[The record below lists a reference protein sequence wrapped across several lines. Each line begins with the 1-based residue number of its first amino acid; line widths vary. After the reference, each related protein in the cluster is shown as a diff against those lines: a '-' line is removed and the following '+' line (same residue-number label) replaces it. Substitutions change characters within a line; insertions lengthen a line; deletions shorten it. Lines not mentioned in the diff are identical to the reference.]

1 MSKILR
7 SVLERISENNNE
19 YRKELRT
26 LNSDIDERTTNLV
39 GTLITESNYTL
50 DFSTTLEKAKEEVV
64 NPVSRIIESYVIR
77 DLRSVETVNEQ
88 FVEKINDKLENTNI
102 NSNEE
107 KEAFSNNLN
116 SLLNDKYLEIVKIK
130 RVNFFNENGVND
142 EVEEKINM
150 FISAVNASLKTK
162 IDFSEAVKNYKLGLY
177 DAINVSL
184 AKISNLYQNNFIN
197 EVSSSLE
204 SAVDYSEPVIIED
217 KKEEIKPYVPEV
229 NVSPEVPSFDNTK
242 VVSGTTDLPT
252 VPVIESGVVDLPA
265 VPTIETGTTDL
276 PPVPTIDTEKTVE
289 LPVIDEPLEEANVIE
304 VAPVSPI
311 EVVEDQPEEK
321 EVKAAVEPK
330 HEYGVD
336 EILKIAKSPILEMP
350 EKVEKKQDNS
360 YISIEPITIEKEGDA
375 MTTEFDEVEI
385 VNEMIR
391 RLQDRLLKIN
401 DRKEKYEI
409 ENDKLSEDEAF
420 VNDLIESSKLKKE
433 ELDKFESELDAKEEE
448 LNRKQ
453 KELDKKISDVIPF
466 AKAVLNTEKE
476 S

>member
-1 MSKILR
+1 MSKILK

-26 LNSDIDERTTNLV
+26 LNSDIDEKTTNLV

-50 DFSTTLEKAKEEVV
+50 DFSTTLEKAKEDVV

-88 FVEKINDKLENTNI
+88 FVEKINDKLENANI

-107 KEAFSNNLN
+107 KDAFSNNLN

-130 RVNFFNENGVND
+130 RVNFFNENGSND
-142 EVEEKINM
+142 EVEEKINT
-150 FISAVNASLKTK
+150 FISEVTSSLKSK
-162 IDFSEAVKNYKLGLY
+162 INFEESINTYKSGLY

-204 SAVDYSEPVIIED
+204 GAIDYSEPVVIDE
-217 KKEEIKPYVPEV
+217 KKEEFKPYVPEV
-229 NVSPEVPSFDNTK
+229 NVIPETPVFDEPEPDT
-242 VVSGTTDLPT
+242 VV
-252 VPVIESGVVDLPA
+252 
-265 VPTIETGTTDL
+265 TDL
-276 PPVPTIDTEKTVE
+276 PPVPTIENGVTDLPPVPAIDNGITDLPSVPNLDTEKTVE
-289 LPVIDEPLEEANVIE
+289 LPVISEPHEEPEIVEITP
-304 VAPVSPI
+304 VAPI
-311 EVVEDQPEEK
+311 EVVASEPEEIETK
-321 EVKAAVEPK
+321 LSEEPK

-350 EKVEKKQDNS
+350 EKVEKKNDDS
-360 YISIEPITIEKEGDA
+360 YISIEPITIEKESDT
-375 MTTEFDEVEI
+375 MDTEYDEVEI

-391 RLQDRLLKIN
+391 RLQERLVKIN
-401 DRKEKYEI
+401 ERKEKYES
-409 ENDKLSEDEAF
+409 ENEKLEEDEAF

-433 ELDKFESELDAKEEE
+433 ELDRFEEELNAKEEE
-448 LNRKQ
+448 LNKKQ
-453 KELDKKISDVIPF
+453 KELDKKISDVMPF